1 MIKIFLTLIV
11 LLDTIPRD
19 TGFTR
24 EDINEVIIRDFVEW
38 LAVAGDPD
46 YTDISFYDRPK
57 YIYLELFSYGRSQR

>member
-46 YTDISFYDRPK
+46 YTDIVFMIGPIHLLGNSN
-57 YIYLELFSYGRSQR
+57 YGRS